1 MMSDILEELAQAR
14 PAELDRAAPGWAV
27 RREQLLADLDD
38 RVSRQPPGDPA
49 SGPRHRRTLLALAAA
64 AAAVVV
70 VIVGAA
76 LQSGQRVQPQPA
88 RTATAPA
95 ADPRRP
101 VHPVGPGEYFLR
113 RTTTTVDAGRGV
125 QAYQRAVW
133 FDDTGTMWSFS
144 IEPGGT
150 TRTGG
155 PFAPGDAAN
164 PLSFTRAIGDD
175 PVAAEKL
182 LTARASGVTDSVQEA
197 ADANLSALQ
206 YRTLQQ
212 VLLRQAG
219 ARRLADGADTL
230 SRPALVIET
239 PGRMG
244 TVLRF
249 YFDAGTSEIL
259 EVRTLR
265 PGGGE
270 TELGRSILVGDV
282 RSGEPAPPFDPVVPS
297 ATPPA
302 AAQLNRPLAPGQYL
316 RRSVTIE
323 DGAGSSTNGS
333 QWVSSD
339 QRRWLG
345 APGNVAGP
353 DELPAPAGMSVEQ
366 YLAAMPTQVDRIDGW
381 LVDGLD
387 PSCGACLLSRADAL
401 MLGNLDATRR
411 QWVIVAIA
419 RAEGATEEP
428 ITDRLGRPAR
438 ELRLPAEVDGR
449 TVDHLYRYEP
459 ETKELLEWGIHD
471 PDGHPTGVV
480 WLTFLGSEVT
490 DQPPG

>member
-155 PFAPGDAAN
+155 PFAPGDAA
-164 PLSFTRAIGDD
+164 
-175 PVAAEKL
+175 
-182 LTARASGVTDSVQEA
+182 
-197 ADANLSALQ
+197 
-206 YRTLQQ
+206 
-212 VLLRQAG
+212 
-219 ARRLADGADTL
+219 
-230 SRPALVIET
+230 
-239 PGRMG
+239 
-244 TVLRF
+244 
-249 YFDAGTSEIL
+249 
-259 EVRTLR
+259 
-265 PGGGE
+265 
-270 TELGRSILVGDV
+270 
-282 RSGEPAPPFDPVVPS
+282 
-297 ATPPA
+297 
-302 AAQLNRPLAPGQYL
+302 
-316 RRSVTIE
+316 
-323 DGAGSSTNGS
+323 
-333 QWVSSD
+333 
-339 QRRWLG
+339 
-345 APGNVAGP
+345 
-353 DELPAPAGMSVEQ
+353 
-366 YLAAMPTQVDRIDGW
+366 
-381 LVDGLD
+381 
-387 PSCGACLLSRADAL
+387 
-401 MLGNLDATRR
+401 
-411 QWVIVAIA
+411 
-419 RAEGATEEP
+419 
-428 ITDRLGRPAR
+428 
-438 ELRLPAEVDGR
+438 
-449 TVDHLYRYEP
+449 H
-459 ETKELLEWGIHD
+459 
-471 PDGHPTGVV
+471 
-480 WLTFLGSEVT
+480 
-490 DQPPG
+490 